1 MPERLRA
8 LIRGNVQGVSFRWF
22 VGEEAMR
29 LGLRGWVRNRRDGR
43 VEVLAEGERDAL
55 TALLEELRRGP
66 RYARV
71 EGVDIDWTEASG
83 EFADFRIVP
92 TV

>member
-83 EFADFRIVP
+83 EFADFRIAP

>member
-1 MPERLRA
+1 
-8 LIRGNVQGVSFRWF
+8 
-22 VGEEAMR
+22 MR

>member
-83 EFADFRIVP
+83 EFADFRIIP

>member
-1 MPERLRA
+1 
-8 LIRGNVQGVSFRWF
+8 
-22 VGEEAMR
+22 MR

-83 EFADFRIVP
+83 EFADFRIAP

>member
-1 MPERLRA
+1 MPERLHA
-8 LIRGNVQGVSFRWF
+8 FILGDVQGVSFRWF

-43 VEVLAEGERDAL
+43 VEVLAEGERPSL
-55 TALLEELRRGP
+55 TVLLEGLRRGP
-66 RYARV
+66 RFARV

-83 EFADFRIVP
+83 EFSDFRIVP
-92 TV
+92 TA

>member
-1 MPERLRA
+1 
-8 LIRGNVQGVSFRWF
+8 
-22 VGEEAMR
+22 MR

-83 EFADFRIVP
+83 EFADFRIIP